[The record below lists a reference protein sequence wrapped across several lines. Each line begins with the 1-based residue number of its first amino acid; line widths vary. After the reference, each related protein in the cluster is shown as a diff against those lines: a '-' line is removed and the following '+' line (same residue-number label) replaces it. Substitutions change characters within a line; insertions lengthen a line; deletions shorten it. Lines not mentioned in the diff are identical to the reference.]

1 MPAPTF
7 IPVNSPSRIAC
18 SQRRG
23 SHLPA
28 PYLTNLAVLAA

>member
-7 IPVNSPSRIAC
+7 LPVRSPSRIAC

-23 SHLPA
+23 SHSRALF
-28 PYLTNLAVLAA
+28 LTNLAALAA